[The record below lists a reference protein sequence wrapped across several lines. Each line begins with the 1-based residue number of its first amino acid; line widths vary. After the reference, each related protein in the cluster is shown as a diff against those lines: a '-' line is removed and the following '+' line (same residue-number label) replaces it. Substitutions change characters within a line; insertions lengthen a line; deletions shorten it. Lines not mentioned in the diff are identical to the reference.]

1 MTTKNTKSTK
11 NLQYNIFFVSFVT
24 FVVKE
29 RAWSQAEAVVLLL
42 ARDRLPHFG
51 FYL

>member
-1 MTTKNTKSTK
+1 MDHKEHKEHK
-11 NLQYNIFFVSFVT
+11 GFKGNIFFVSFVT